1 MVSAVAVLSLH
12 TSPLEQP
19 GTGDSGGMNVYVREL
34 GASLAQAGV
43 DVRVYVRRSD
53 PDLPD
58 RVRIEPG
65 LEVVHVDAGAPE
77 LPKEMLPAVVDEFA
91 DAVAADLADS
101 Q

>member
-77 LPKEMLPAVVDEFA
+77 LAKEMLPAVVDEFA